1 MWILSKWHQAL
12 VKRKKSSSNIYGQQ
26 CMSWLKYLASNW
38 LVRVL
43 SALFRF
49 FRALSISYSTF
60 LRHFSFY
67 VLSATPLQK
76 NRGYEWIVSLRD
88 SRNNC
93 QIYDC
98 LNYSSLKPV
107 LIDIKLHTYDGLFR
121 KEMTEIPCLL
131 KASKGAI
138 RSLHISQLYFLAM
151 PFILCLSDTPPKA
164 INGYFHIGTQGTI
177 AITFELL
184 KLFYPLVCA
193 DIRKSHTDCQCNGHS
208 NVAIHFQ
215 GT

>member
-1 MWILSKWHQAL
+1 MWTLSKWHQAL
-12 VKRKKSSSNIYGQQ
+12 VKGKKSSSNGQQ

-49 FRALSISYSTF
+49 FRAVSISNSTF
-60 LRHFSFY
+60 LRHLSFY
-67 VLSATPLQK
+67 VLSATPIQK

-107 LIDIKLHTYDGLFR
+107 LIDIKLHTYDGLFWI
-121 KEMTEIPCLL
+121 EMTEISCLL

-138 RSLHISQLYFLAM
+138 RSLHISNSIFLQ
-151 PFILCLSDTPPKA
+151 CLS
-164 INGYFHIGTQGTI
+164 
-177 AITFELL
+177 
-184 KLFYPLVCA
+184 FYV
-193 DIRKSHTDCQCNGHS
+193 
-208 NVAIHFQ
+208 
-215 GT
+215 